1 MSDDEGN
8 DYAGEYEELGAV
20 VEDDDDAPEDP
31 DPDADAD
38 PVADDPD
45 QDDELGLE
53 EEGAGTDDDTDDDA
67 DAVPEEDAPALKAH
81 PQRPKVDPILRLSN
95 RPRVVVIVHPDER
108 VTDNRL
114 HKAEAAYI
122 IAMRS
127 QQIARYATT
136 FTDPGGLQDPVA
148 IAFKELL
155 ERRCPYSLR
164 RPIGTGPAGEL
175 VVEEWNPR
183 EMTLPQLTPPV
194 PLGGI
199 LQPNRSNA

>member
-1 MSDDEGN
+1 MSDDDG
-8 DYAGEYEELGAV
+8 DFAGDYEEL
-20 VEDDDDAPEDP
+20 DAPAEDYNAP
-31 DPDADAD
+31 GEVDPDAAAD
-38 PVADDPD
+38 EEF
-45 QDDELGLE
+45 DDELGLDDD
-53 EEGAGTDDDTDDDA
+53 GAGTDDNTDDDA
-67 DAVPEEDAPALKAH
+67 DASPDEEVPTIKAH

-95 RPRVVVIVHPDER
+95 RPRVVVVVHPDER

-114 HKAEAAYI
+114 HKSEAAYI
-122 IAMRS
+122 IAMRA

-136 FTDPGGLQDPVA
+136 FTDPSGLHDPVA

-155 ERRCPYSLR
+155 ERRCPFTLR
-164 RPIGTGPAGEL
+164 RSIGIGPAGEL

-199 LQPNRSNA
+199 MQPAPMQ